1 MAEQPNMRQG
11 QNPSQTIE
19 KFARGVVA
27 RGRSID
33 VPDLNAPKQ
42 IAGYTAEGKAQSK
55 LATRTYGPGQEVELP
70 AAEIASLRK
79 RGFLT
84 DPDQTLPPLAE
95 GPSYTETGHHAS
107 AA

>member
-1 MAEQPNMRQG
+1 MADQPNMRPNQ
-11 QNPSQTIE
+11 PSE
-19 KFARGVVA
+19 KLARGIVA
-27 RGRSID
+27 RGRTID

-42 IAGYTAEGKAQSK
+42 IAGYTLEGKPQGK
-55 LATRTYGPGQEVELP
+55 LATRSYGPGQEVELP